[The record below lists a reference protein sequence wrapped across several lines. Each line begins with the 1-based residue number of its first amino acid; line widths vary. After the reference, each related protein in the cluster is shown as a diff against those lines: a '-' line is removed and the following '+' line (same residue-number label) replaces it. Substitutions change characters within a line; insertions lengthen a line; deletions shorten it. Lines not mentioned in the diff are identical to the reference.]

1 MDEVGHLA
9 LIFDSGDWLKEHSTG
24 GAQNI
29 KLKQKD
35 KDKDKDKEN
44 QSGDGTKK
52 TSGLRGLRNLV

>member
-1 MDEVGHLA
+1 MRL
-9 LIFDSGDWLKEHSTG
+9 LISHCGDWLMEHFIG

-35 KDKDKDKEN
+35 KDKDKEN

-52 TSGLRGLRNLV
+52 ASGLRGLRNLV

>member
-1 MDEVGHLA
+1 MDEVGNFKLKGDYGDR
-9 LIFDSGDWLKEHSTG
+9 LIEQSTG

-29 KLKQKD
+29 KLKQ
-35 KDKDKDKEN
+35 KDKDKEN